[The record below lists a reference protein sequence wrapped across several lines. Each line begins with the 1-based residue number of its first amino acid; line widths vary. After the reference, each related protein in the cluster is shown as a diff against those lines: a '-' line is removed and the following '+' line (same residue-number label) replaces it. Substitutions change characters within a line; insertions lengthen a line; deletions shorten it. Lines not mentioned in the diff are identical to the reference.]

1 MIKSLSI
8 LMPSYNNSC
17 YDLVKE
23 LYKQANNI
31 RNDDF
36 RFEIIVAD
44 DGSTDFSFIKQN
56 KRINELPNCRYI
68 VREKNVGRAAI
79 RNVLAHEAKG
89 EYLLFLDSDNS
100 LGTSSF
106 ISNYIKQDG
115 SDVICGGLRIEG
127 DETKLL
133 HNLRFLIEKAHED
146 KRTVKKRNNNRYSHF
161 ATCNFMVR
169 RDIMLRIPFD
179 ERFHK
184 YGYEDVL
191 WGKQIK
197 KENINIIHIDN
208 PIVFNDFE
216 TNEQFISKTDDGIR
230 TLFTFKN
237 ELRGYS
243 SIISTADKLK
253 KLRISKLAAKTLR
266 PFIKAMRRNL
276 SGNNPIPQLFNIYKL
291 SVYINME

>member
-17 YDLVKE
+17 YGLVKE

-31 RNDDF
+31 RNNDF
-36 RFEIIVAD
+36 KFEIIVAD
-44 DGSTDFSFIKQN
+44 DGSTDFSFIKLN
-56 KRINELPNCRYI
+56 NRINELPNCRYI
-68 VREKNVGRAAI
+68 VRENNVGRAAI
-79 RNVLAHEAKG
+79 RNFLAQQATS
-89 EYLLFLDSDNS
+89 EYLLFLDSDNP

-115 SDVICGGLRIEG
+115 SDVICGGLQIEG
-127 DETKLL
+127 DETKLQ
-133 HNLRFLIEKAHED
+133 HNLRFLIEKAHEN
-146 KRTVKKRNNNRYSHF
+146 KRTVKKRNNNRYNHF
-161 ATCNFMVR
+161 TTCNFMVR

-179 ERFHK
+179 ERFRK

-197 KENINIIHIDN
+197 EKNINIIHIDN
-208 PIVFNDFE
+208 PVVFNDFE
-216 TNEQFISKTDDGIR
+216 TNEQFMSKTDEGIR
-230 TLFTFKN
+230 TLFSFKN

-243 SIISTADKLK
+243 SVISTADKLK
-253 KLRISKLAAKTLR
+253 ILRISKLVAKALQ

-276 SGNNPIPQLFNIYKL
+276 AGNNPIPKLFNIYKL